1 MWHLKDISILRN
13 AATYPPFFMWS
24 QPRGKLRSF
33 VRAERTSGFQ
43 RKLEETELEEYTVG
57 AGGEK

>member
-1 MWHLKDISILRN
+1 MG
-13 AATYPPFFMWS
+13 S
-24 QPRGKLRSF
+24 QPRGKLSSF

-43 RKLEETELEEYTVG
+43 RKLEEAELEEYTVG